1 MDVNQFLQG
10 FSPPGQ
16 ALIATVFT
24 WSLTLLGA
32 SLVLGVARVSS
43 KLLSAAQGFAA
54 GVMLAASV
62 WSLINPSIALAEEQ
76 GILPWLPAAVGVLL
90 GAGFV
95 GVIDR
100 FLPHLHP
107 GFTPNQEKAE
117 GPKVGWSQAA
127 LLLAAMTLHNIPE
140 GMAVGVSYGAA
151 ALESTSLG
159 SALALTLGIGI
170 QNIPE
175 GLAVALA
182 MRAIGLS
189 RMKSFMFGQAS
200 ALVEPLGGV
209 LGAVFVVGAL
219 PVLPYALAFAAGAM
233 IFVVIEELIPESQNS
248 GHTDLATLSALGGF
262 VCMMVLDVALG

>member
-1 MDVNQFLQG
+1 MDIAAFLQG
-10 FSPPGQ
+10 FSPPTQ
-16 ALIATVFT
+16 ALMATIFT
-24 WSLTLLGA
+24 WSLTLFGA
-32 SLVLGVARVSS
+32 SLVLSVSKVS
-43 KLLSAAQGFAA
+43 TKLLSASQGFAA

-62 WSLINPSIALAEEQ
+62 WSLINPAIALAEEQ
-76 GILPWLPAAVGVLL
+76 GGIPWVPAAVGVLL
-90 GAGFV
+90 GAAFV
-95 GVIDR
+95 GVIDKL
-100 FLPHLHP
+100 LPHLHP
-107 GFTPNQEKAE
+107 GFSKDRAE
-117 GPKVGWSQAA
+117 GPKVPWSQGA

-151 ALESTSLG
+151 ALEKASLG

-182 MRAIGLS
+182 MRAIGMS
-189 RMKSFMFGQAS
+189 RFKSFMFGQAS

-209 LGAVFVVGAL
+209 LGAVFVAGAL
-219 PVLPYALAFAAGAM
+219 PILPYALTFAAGAM

-248 GHTDLATLSALGGF
+248 GHTDLATLSAPGGF